1 MKRTLSADQLL
12 DLLKQAA
19 YPLSIAQL
27 ADIAVRNGLLEG
39 NYQASQI
46 KRTLDALEEKQII
59 ESARRGEL
67 IEYSLRVADGGNTL
81 DESELNEPLIH
92 WLSQKHNIVA
102 RALPIGPGD
111 RKAGNGARRW
121 AYPDVVGYTDFRKNF
136 DPLIRGVAEK
146 TGRGYVDLY
155 SFELK
160 RDLKARDAREAIQE
174 CASNSAWA
182 NYRYV
187 VAPKLET
194 AARAEFESLAKTL
207 GVGLILLEIQ
217 RNNSGLNF
225 LPTSRIEFEAPRRE
239 SDLELI
245 QRMVVEYKWTA
256 FADWLRALV
265 DG

>member
-1 MKRTLSADQLL
+1 MKRISADQLL

-19 YPLSIAQL
+19 YPLSLTQL
-27 ADIAVRNGLLEG
+27 ADIAVRNGLLED

-46 KRTLDALEEKQII
+46 KRMLDALEEKQII

-67 IEYSLRVADGGNTL
+67 VEYSVRVAGGGNTL
-81 DESELNEPLIH
+81 DESELNEPLVN
-92 WLSQKHNIVA
+92 WLKEKKILA

-111 RKAGNGARRW
+111 RKAGSGARRW

-136 DPLIRGVAEK
+136 DPLVRGVAEK

-160 RDLKARDAREAIQE
+160 RELKARDVREAIQE

-187 VAPKLET
+187 VAPKMEK
-194 AARAEFESLAKTL
+194 AARVEFETLAKTL
-207 GVGLILLEIQ
+207 GVGLILLETT
-217 RNNSGLNF
+217 RNKDGLNF
-225 LPTSRIEFEAPRRE
+225 LPTSRIEFQAPRLE
-239 SDLELI
+239 VDLELI
-245 QRMVVEYKWTA
+245 QRMVAEYKWTA
-256 FADWLRALV
+256 FADWLRDAV

>member
-1 MKRTLSADQLL
+1 MKRISADQLL

-19 YPLSIAQL
+19 YPLSLTQL
-27 ADIAVRNGLLEG
+27 ADIAVRNGLLED

-46 KRTLDALEEKQII
+46 KRMLDALEEKQII

-67 IEYSLRVADGGNTL
+67 VEYSLSGAGVGNHL
-81 DESELNEPLIH
+81 YERELNEPLIH
-92 WLSQKHNIVA
+92 WLSQKHGILA

-111 RKAGNGARRW
+111 RKAGSGARRW
-121 AYPDVVGYTDFRKNF
+121 AYPDVVGFTDFRKNF
-136 DPLIRGVAEK
+136 DPIVRGVAEK

-160 RDLKARDAREAIQE
+160 RDLKARDVREAIQE

-187 VAPKLET
+187 VAPKMEK
-194 AARAEFESLAKTL
+194 AARVEFETLAKTL
-207 GVGLILLEIQ
+207 GVGLILLETT
-217 RNNSGLNF
+217 RNKDGLNF
-225 LPTSRIEFEAPRRE
+225 LPTSRIEFEAPRLE
-239 SDLELI
+239 VDLELI
-245 QRMVVEYKWTA
+245 QRMVGEYKWTA
-256 FADWLRALV
+256 FADWLRDLV